1 MSEQPETTYVVSVYE
16 APNWRTVL
24 TTNDKAKALA
34 CRERSATTCASR
46 RSLRSQLSA
55 KALGEVGDISCD
67 RSASFAGLGLRA

>member
-34 CRERSATTCASR
+34 WAREI
-46 RSLRSQLSA
+46 
-55 KALGEVGDISCD
+55 GDNVRVEEIAPKPIK
-67 RSASFAGLGLRA
+67 R